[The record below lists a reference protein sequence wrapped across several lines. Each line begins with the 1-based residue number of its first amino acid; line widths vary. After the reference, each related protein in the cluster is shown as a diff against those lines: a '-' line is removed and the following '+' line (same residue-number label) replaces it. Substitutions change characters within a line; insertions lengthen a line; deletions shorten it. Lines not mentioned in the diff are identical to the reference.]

1 MITYTKRLI
10 QRLIVSDEGATS
22 VEYAIMLAMIILG
35 AIGAILSTGDI
46 QELMWQDTADAMGQN
61 MGN

>member
-1 MITYTKRLI
+1 MIDYTKSLFKRLI
-10 QRLIVSDEGATS
+10 VDEDGPTS

-35 AIGAILSTGDI
+35 AIGAVLATGDV
-46 QELMWQDTADAMGQN
+46 QRLMWQDTADAMSQN